1 MLLNEQDFIISA
13 RNFLLPT
20 GNYEALGN
28 ASRWYVFK
36 GFTADII
43 DWWEIRSVTYL
54 QLLKNSKKDWRGT
67 GRGGGAGWTS
77 NKLPGYEANLNFIA
91 INLRLT
97 TYRLLF
103 EEILKPPS
111 NLLSRINP
119 SFEYFKQMEEC
130 G

>member
-43 DWWEIRSVTYL
+43 DWWENPI
-54 QLLKNSKKDWRGT
+54 
-67 GRGGGAGWTS
+67 
-77 NKLPGYEANLNFIA
+77 
-91 INLRLT
+91 
-97 TYRLLF
+97 
-103 EEILKPPS
+103 S
-111 NLLSRINP
+111 NLP
-119 SFEYFKQMEEC
+119 PVTKKF
-130 G
+130 

>member
-1 MLLNEQDFIISA
+1 MVMLPNEQDFIISA

-67 GRGGGAGWTS
+67 RGGGG
-77 NKLPGYEANLNFIA
+77 GGEHQ
-91 INLRLT
+91 INYLDT
-97 TYRLLF
+97 KQIWILLQ
-103 EEILKPPS
+103 S
-111 NLLSRINP
+111 T
-119 SFEYFKQMEEC
+119 C
-130 G
+130 D